1 MATCKVEP
9 SAVGQA
15 ICWGSKDIC
24 MVYKCAWLCAKEPDQ
39 PLTIGQPPGKSLHVF
54 SQECTT
60 CSHGL
65 PWLCIMILYLL
76 LALPVWATLA
86 LKGMQNC
93 MLFFSTLGQFFGIA
107 KELLPIDF
115 QTVYCQFFCRQRLQ
129 PSNIAEENHKVIQS
143 FILHAYNPELCEY

>member
-39 PLTIGQPPGKSLHVF
+39 PLTIGQPPGKVYMCFLRNAPLVHMAFHGFASWF
-54 SQECTT
+54 CTSCLLCLYGPLWHWKACRT
-60 CSHGL
+60 ACS
-65 PWLCIMILYLL
+65 
-76 LALPVWATLA
+76 
-86 LKGMQNC
+86 
-93 MLFFSTLGQFFGIA
+93 FFSTLGQFFGIA